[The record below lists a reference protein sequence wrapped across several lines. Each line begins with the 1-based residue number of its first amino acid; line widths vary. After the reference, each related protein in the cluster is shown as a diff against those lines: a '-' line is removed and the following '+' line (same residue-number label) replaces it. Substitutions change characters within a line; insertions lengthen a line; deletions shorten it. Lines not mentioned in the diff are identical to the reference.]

1 MTRFYAPFFLLSL
14 LALSTVL
21 AQDNT
26 IDEDPQQHLRR
37 GLQGM
42 SYDLPASASEW
53 CSPPLLPPLPYEDCQ
68 KKGTINSVPLYGGLT
83 NSLKI
88 VLLGAI
94 LSFEEGKCFF
104 VDESN
109 SELLNRG
116 DASQTLDS
124 FINRYFEP
132 IGVPA
137 DGQLVKRM
145 KKNAKV
151 DVKDWTQVWA
161 DYDHNRR
168 TYGLLSTIKSLN
180 YENMEGH
187 YLKRTMLRRL
197 WVCTHILHSCVVAA
211 CFGASSDSLFLC
223 LTAPASPS
231 P

>member
-1 MTRFYAPFFLLSL
+1 MAQLYASLVVTFLAVSYSS
-14 LALSTVL
+14 ATL
-21 AQDNT
+21 AQDT
-26 IDEDPQQHLRR
+26 TKEDTEQHLRR
-37 GLQGM
+37 RLQGM
-42 SYDLPASASEW
+42 PYNLPASATEW
-53 CSPPLLPPLPYEDCQ
+53 CSPPVLPPLPYEDCT
-68 KKGTINSVPLYGGLT
+68 KKGTMNSVPLYGGLT

-109 SELLNRG
+109 SELINRG
-116 DASQTLDS
+116 DKSQNLDS

-137 DGQLVKRM
+137 NDPMVVRM
-145 KKNAKV
+145 KKNNKV

-187 YLKRTMLRRL
+187 YLKRTIMRRL
-197 WVCTHILHSCVVAA
+197 WVRSCN
-211 CFGASSDSLFLC
+211 
-223 LTAPASPS
+223 
-231 P
+231 